1 MNNKIAPN
9 IIDNSPNREL
19 IKVLKD
25 QLKKSK
31 EAKFAIGYFFLSGFS
46 LVKDDFPESYEKIP
60 FLKIVMGNETTYPT
74 KEELAKG
81 YSLRR
86 MCKGRMIYAT

>member
-1 MNNKIAPN
+1 
-9 IIDNSPNREL
+9 
-19 IKVLKD
+19 
-25 QLKKSK
+25 
-31 EAKFAIGYFFLSGFS
+31 
-46 LVKDDFPESYEKIP
+46 
-60 FLKIVMGNETTYPT
+60 VMGNETTYPT